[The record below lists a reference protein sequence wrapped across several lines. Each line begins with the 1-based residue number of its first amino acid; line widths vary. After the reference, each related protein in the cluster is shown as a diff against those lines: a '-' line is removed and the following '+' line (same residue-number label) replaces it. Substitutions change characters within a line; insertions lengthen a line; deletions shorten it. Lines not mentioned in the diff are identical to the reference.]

1 MSRTLTLA
9 DLERHEIS
17 IVEPRET
24 LNYFNWANITATN
37 VALAVNTAT
46 LNSSASAWA
55 GQTIYVG

>member
-1 MSRTLTLA
+1 
-9 DLERHEIS
+9 
-17 IVEPRET
+17 
-24 LNYFNWANITATN
+24 